1 MNNYN
6 MESSETQEKA
16 AAADPF
22 QNPNARNVF
31 EVPSDLPREVTT
43 LYKLVRTERIG
54 TNSTPF
60 NRRYHG
66 EFYPQTRTR
75 YSKSFLDKRMS
86 KKDTFLTPND
96 VFEQDFGLYV
106 TNKFDP

>member
-1 MNNYN
+1 MINNN
-6 MESSETQEKA
+6 MESSQSQEKA
-16 AAADPF
+16 GAADPF

-43 LYKLVRTERIG
+43 LYKLVRSERIG
-54 TNSTPF
+54 TSSTPF

-75 YSKSFLDKRMS
+75 YSKSFLEKRLS

-96 VFEQDFGLYV
+96 AFEQDFGLYV